1 MHRLSLDEILDVS
14 SVVPW
19 VSRLGG
25 TMKFVN
31 LCHYIDDLNR
41 VAELRPAHRQ
51 YMARLDSENKL
62 WAAGPF
68 EDGTGALFIYEAVD
82 LEAAEEIRQA
92 DPYFIGKAFAMSELA
107 AWSPALY
114 NAAVTDASP

>member
-1 MHRLSLDEILDVS
+1 
-14 SVVPW
+14 
-19 VSRLGG
+19 
-25 TMKFVN
+25 MKFVN

-68 EDGTGALFIYEAVD
+68 KDGTGALFIYEAVD

-92 DPYFIGKAFAMSELA
+92 DPYFIGKAFAKSELA

>member
-1 MHRLSLDEILDVS
+1 
-14 SVVPW
+14 
-19 VSRLGG
+19 
-25 TMKFVN
+25 MKFVN
-31 LCHYIDDLNR
+31 LCRYIDDLNR

-62 WAAGPF
+62 WAAGPY

-92 DPYFIGKAFAMSELA
+92 DPYFTGDVLASSELA

-114 NAAVTDASP
+114 NASVIDASP

>member
-1 MHRLSLDEILDVS
+1 
-14 SVVPW
+14 
-19 VSRLGG
+19 
-25 TMKFVN
+25 MKFVN

-41 VAELRPAHRQ
+41 VAELRPAHRR

-68 EDGTGALFIYEAVD
+68 ADGTGALFIYEAED
-82 LEAAEEIRQA
+82 LFAAEEIRRA
-92 DPYFIGKAFAMSELA
+92 DPYFMEKAFATSELA

-114 NAAVTDASP
+114 NAAVIDASP

>member
-1 MHRLSLDEILDVS
+1 
-14 SVVPW
+14 
-19 VSRLGG
+19 
-25 TMKFVN
+25 MKFVH

-51 YMARLDSENKL
+51 YMAQLDLENKL

-68 EDGTGALFIYEAVD
+68 GDGTGALFIYEAVD
-82 LEAAEEIRQA
+82 QRAAEEICQA
-92 DPYFIGKAFAMSELA
+92 DPYYIGNAFANSELA

-114 NAAVTDASP
+114 NAVVPNASS

>member
-1 MHRLSLDEILDVS
+1 
-14 SVVPW
+14 
-19 VSRLGG
+19 
-25 TMKFVN
+25 MKFIN

-51 YMARLDSENKL
+51 YMAQLDSENKL

-68 EDGTGALFIYEAVD
+68 ADGTGALFIYEAVD
-82 LEAAEEIRQA
+82 LRAAEEIRQA
-92 DPYFIGKAFAMSELA
+92 DPYFVGEAFARSELA

-114 NAAVTDASP
+114 NAVVPNASE